1 MSKAADKVR
10 SMLAVQLGPNV
21 PTGASR
27 QFVNLVKSIGEAGS
41 NHVSFFFLLR
51 TTPPPPPLAHT
62 PCHRMAFIGA
72 WSWQC
77 PALCHLLWQ

>member
-10 SMLAVQLGPNV
+10 AMLAVQLGPNV

-41 NHVSFFFLLR
+41 NHVSC
-51 TTPPPPPLAHT
+51 A
-62 PCHRMAFIGA
+62 
-72 WSWQC
+72 S
-77 PALCHLLWQ
+77 PAIF